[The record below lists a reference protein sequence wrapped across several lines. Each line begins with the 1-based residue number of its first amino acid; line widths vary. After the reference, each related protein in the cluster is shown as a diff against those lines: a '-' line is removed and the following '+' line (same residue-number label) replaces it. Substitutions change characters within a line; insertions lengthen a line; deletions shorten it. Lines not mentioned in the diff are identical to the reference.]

1 MVVLSGVVA
10 AISVGLLIFALISR
24 SNAVGQ
30 ALTSDAERV
39 GAQARVE
46 PNLDLAM
53 LYAVAGVK
61 LQNRVET
68 RGDLL
73 ATLQNNPDA
82 IRLIRPSHNQ
92 IYSLAADPR
101 GQLLATG
108 DSAGVVR
115 FEDMSRWKPSGSP
128 LALTGAIAEEAMT
141 FSPGG
146 DTLAVLTEQG
156 SPERAIQTGRTNL
169 YAIDV
174 ATRRVRRLGSWKG
187 VSASPPYPAASLA
200 YDRTG
205 RHIALSLSSWAPD
218 GAVAAD
224 TLRLLDASTGRQI
237 WRRSYPLRAG
247 QGEARLLFA
256 PDGALLTSAQQG
268 NTLVWNPRTGR
279 VKRRYPIG
287 GQPAISADGKT
298 LALAVNSVSLANAT
312 SRVAV
317 LDLGSGRYRFLRA
330 GLPNVWLRGFG
341 LTPDGTRIVG
351 ESIHGDVY
359 VWDVATGALIAT
371 IPALAQ
377 GAQAAEVL
385 DPTGRT
391 VLVGSQAGSVVALDL
406 AGTRR
411 VGRAFQW
418 NTAEQGCPLSP
429 CMAVN
434 RYSDLMATDQGDG
447 SVALVDL
454 RTLRR
459 KATLPA
465 HNGPFAGA
473 IAFFPDGRTLLTG
486 GIAGRLTL
494 WDVASRTVVRTI
506 EAGAPVWWAA
516 VSPDGRLLAA
526 QTQAQNRTTSRVQVR
541 PARGGA
547 PLWTHD
553 VKDGIGGLSFSPD
566 GRAVTALGCCTSL
579 STVAS
584 WDARSGHQLF
594 SRRLS
599 NHATAIAYSPNSR
612 GLAVGT
618 ESGQV
623 LFWSVRG
630 AAAAPPLRVS
640 AGSVAGLS
648 FSPDGTVL
656 AVSSFDE
663 STTLWD
669 LRSRTQ
675 IGKSF
680 PTRPNII
687 PTPVFEPN
695 GRLLIDYNADAAE
708 WPTNVRTW
716 ERFAC
721 QVAGRNLTQAEW
733 RAILPNRPYMH
744 VCPVS
749 R

>member
-1 MVVLSGVVA
+1 
-10 AISVGLLIFALISR
+10 
-24 SNAVGQ
+24 
-30 ALTSDAERV
+30 
-39 GAQARVE
+39 
-46 PNLDLAM
+46 
-53 LYAVAGVK
+53 
-61 LQNRVET
+61 
-68 RGDLL
+68 
-73 ATLQNNPDA
+73 
-82 IRLIRPSHNQ
+82 
-92 IYSLAADPR
+92 
-101 GQLLATG
+101 
-108 DSAGVVR
+108 
-115 FEDMSRWKPSGSP
+115 MSRWKPSGSP
-128 LALTGAIAEEAMT
+128 LALKGAIAEEAMT
-141 FSPGG
+141 FSP
-146 DTLAVLTEQG
+146 DSRTLAVLTEQG
-156 SPERAIQTGRTNL
+156 SPEGAIQAGRTNL

-174 ATRRVRRLGSWKG
+174 ATRRVRRLGSWRG
-187 VSASPPYPAASLA
+187 VFPSTPYPAASVA
-200 YDRTG
+200 YDRSG
-205 RHIALSLSSWAPD
+205 RHIALSLSSAAPD
-218 GAVAAD
+218 GSIPAD

-237 WRRSYPLRAG
+237 WRRSYPLRPG
-247 QGEARLLFA
+247 QNEARLLFA
-256 PDGALLTSAQQG
+256 PDGALITSAQQG
-268 NTLVWNPRTGR
+268 KTLVWNPRTGR
-279 VKRRYPIG
+279 VERRFPIG
-287 GQPAISADGKT
+287 GQPAISAHGKT
-298 LALAVNSVSLANAT
+298 LALAVNSISLANAT

-317 LDLGSGRYRFLRA
+317 LDLGSGRYRFLPA

-359 VWDVATGALIAT
+359 VWDVATGAIIET

-377 GAQAAEVL
+377 GAQAAEIL

-406 AGTRR
+406 AGMRR
-411 VGRAFQW
+411 VGRAFHW
-418 NTAEQGCPLSP
+418 NKDELGCPLPP

-434 RYSDLMATDQGDG
+434 RHSDLMATDQGDG

-459 KATLPA
+459 TSTLPA
-465 HNGPFAGA
+465 HNGPFAA
-473 IAFFPDGRTLLTG
+473 AVAFFPDGRTLLTG

-494 WDVASRTVVRTI
+494 WNVASRTVVRTI
-506 EAGAPVWWAA
+506 EAGAPVWWAD

-526 QTQAQNRTTSRVQVR
+526 QTQAQNSTTSRVQVR
-541 PARGGA
+541 PARGGT
-547 PLWTHD
+547 PLWTHQ
-553 VKDGIGGLSFSPD
+553 VKDGTGGVYFSPD

-612 GLAVGT
+612 LLAVGT

-623 LFWSVRG
+623 LFWSARG
-630 AAAAPPLRVS
+630 AAEAPPLRAS
-640 AGSVAGLS
+640 AGNIAGLS

-680 PTRPNII
+680 PARPNII

-695 GRLLIDYNADAAE
+695 GRLLIDYNADATQ
-708 WPTNVRTW
+708 WPTDVGSW

-733 RAILPNRPYMH
+733 RHILPTRPYMH